1 MSDKV
6 MAFLDTVCRETAEW
20 KAARQ
25 RGEGEKERVSQTR
38 GQCGESRPE
47 GAWCVSR
54 NKTSPMC
61 LKINPRSEMLQWKGF
76 VNQVIG
82 TR

>member
-1 MSDKV
+1 

-47 GAWCVSR
+47 GAWCVS
-54 NKTSPMC
+54 
-61 LKINPRSEMLQWKGF
+61 
-76 VNQVIG
+76 G
-82 TR
+82 TKQAPCV